1 MMRKAAV
8 PALIA
13 LLASPA
19 LAGMVETPQ
28 CRADL
33 TRAHRLIQD
42 VSARD
47 RKGKEANAARICA
60 TLKRNRT
67 DMAAAAEIL
76 DRCLT
81 GHERGENVGQLRA
94 SVADVD
100 AVMARHCR

>member
-19 LAGMVETPQ
+19 LAGMVETPPVPRRPDA
-28 CRADL
+28 RASADFRMFL
-33 TRAHRLIQD
+33 ATGRARRPM
-42 VSARD
+42 S
-47 RKGKEANAARICA
+47 ARICA

-67 DMAAAAEIL
+67 DMAAAAENP